1 MITYLQEIVSEVLK
15 SDKDLSSTIFIL
27 PSKRAGNFLKTE
39 LLKQNQATQFSPEI
53 LSIEEFVETIADLK
67 IAEPIELL
75 FEFYEVYLKNEK
87 IKEKEPFENFS
98 SWATVLIGDFNEI
111 DRNLIDQKQFFN
123 YLNSIKEI
131 DHWYLN
137 QEKTPLIQN
146 YLTFWNS
153 LETLYESFTSK
164 ALEIGHAHQGLVYRE
179 AANNIEHYT
188 NAKQRFNHVFIG
200 FNALNKSEELIIKEI
215 LEAGNGE
222 VYWNAEKYF
231 MDYPHHSASL
241 FLREIKNS
249 WKYYKTKPFKTIY
262 DNYSKSKNI
271 KITACSKNIGQ
282 VKCASEIL
290 SSFSEQ
296 KLQNTALVL
305 ADENLLLPVLNSLP
319 NNIKTVNVTMGMPLK
334 SLPATSFFENY
345 LKIHQYE
352 LKAFY
357 YKDVLQLINHPLG
370 KIMLPESS
378 ETIKTMVQS
387 RNLTQVTFEDIRLAS
402 HPNELISIE
411 KLFAP
416 KFNAV
421 SDLILSAKAIVLQI
435 KEIMVKSDLI
445 LLETLYKLNSVWNK
459 LQSLNNIYKHITT
472 SKTLYNLF
480 KEIVAVSSIDF
491 KGEPYQGLQ
500 IMGLLETRSLDFENI
515 ILISLN
521 EGILP
526 AGKSN
531 KSFITYDL
539 KKEYKL
545 PTHREKDA
553 VYTYHFYSLLHR
565 AKLIHLL
572 YNNQAGGLNAGE
584 KSRFLLQIGYE
595 SPDTHKIQE
604 TVYSPQ
610 VIIPTKELKQIKK
623 TEQVLDKIKAQA
635 ASGFSPSA
643 LTTYIRNPIDFY
655 DRYILDIK
663 DREEVEETIAANTLG
678 TIVHDTLQHLFER
691 YINKVLTKNCI
702 AEVQQKVEQQVKL
715 EFINTYKEGLI
726 SSGKNHIIF
735 EISKRYVHNF
745 LLQELKQ
752 INAGNEIVISQIE
765 NQLEANIQVPEL
777 DFPVKIRGKVDR
789 IDQINQITRIIDYK
803 TGKVEQTDLNLV
815 DWDELMTDYKHSK
828 KIQVLMYAF
837 MAKESVGPISTK
849 AGIISFK
856 NLTSGFMPFTKKE
869 TPRAQGNDF
878 ISEETLTFFKEQLNT
893 LILEICTPEIPFTE
907 KEISKNDF

>member
-1 MITYLQEIVSEVLK
+1 MITYIQEIVSEILR
-15 SDKDLSSTIFIL
+15 SDKTLASTIFVL

-39 LLKQNQATQFSPEI
+39 FLKQNQATQFSPEI
-53 LSIEEFVETIADLK
+53 LSIEEFLETIADLK

-75 FEFYEVYLKNEK
+75 FEFYEAYIKNEQ
-87 IKEKEPFENFS
+87 IKEKETFESFS
-98 SWATVLIGDFNEI
+98 SWATVLIDDFNEV

-123 YLNSIKEI
+123 NLNSIKEI

-137 QEKTPLIQN
+137 QETTPLIQN
-146 YLTFWNS
+146 YLSFWNS
-153 LETLYESFTSK
+153 LEGLYESFTSK
-164 ALEIGHAHQGLVYRE
+164 AREIGRAHQGLVYRE
-179 AANNIEHYT
+179 AANNIEHYI
-188 NAKQRFNHVFIG
+188 NAKQRFSHVFIG
-200 FNALNKSEELIIKEI
+200 FNALNNSEELIIKEI
-215 LEAGNGE
+215 LETGNGE

-231 MDYPHHSASL
+231 MDKPRHSASL

-262 DNYSKSKNI
+262 DNYSEPKKI
-271 KITACSKNIGQ
+271 KITGCSKNIGQ

-319 NNIKTVNVTMGMPLK
+319 INVKTVNVTMGMPLK
-334 SLPATSFFENY
+334 SIPATTFFENY

-352 LKAFY
+352 VKAYY

-378 ETIKTMVQS
+378 ETIKQMVQS
-387 RNLTQVTFEDIRLAS
+387 RNLTQVAFEEIKKAS
-402 HPNELISIE
+402 HPDELISIE

-421 SDLILSAKAIVLQI
+421 LDLIESAKKIVLQL
-435 KEIMVKSDLI
+435 KEMVKSNLI
-445 LLETLYKLNSVWNK
+445 LLETLYKLYEVWNK
-459 LQSLNNIYKHITT
+459 LYSLNNKYNHITT

-515 ILISLN
+515 ILVSLN

-531 KSFITYDL
+531 RSFITYDL

-565 AKLIHLL
+565 AESIHLL

-584 KSRFLLQIGYE
+584 KSRILLQIGYE
-595 SPDTHKIQE
+595 SPDTHEIHE
-604 TVYSPQ
+604 TVYSPKV
-610 VIIPTKELKQIKK
+610 VIPIKELKQIKK

-635 ASGFSPSA
+635 ANGFSPSA
-643 LTTYIRNPIDFY
+643 LTTYVRNPIDFY

-663 DREEVEETIAANTLG
+663 DREEVEETVAANTLG
-678 TIVHDTLQHLFER
+678 TIVHDTLQHLFEPH
-691 YINKVLTKNCI
+691 INKVLTKKCI

-715 EFINTYKEGLI
+715 EFVNTYKEGLI

-735 EISKRYVHNF
+735 EISKRFVQNF

-765 NQLEANIQVPEL
+765 NQLEANIYVPEL
-777 DFPVKIRGKVDR
+777 DFRVKIRGKVDR

-828 KIQVLMYAF
+828 KIQVLMYAL
-837 MAKESVGPISTK
+837 MAKENVGLTNTK

-856 NLTSGFMPFTKKE
+856 NLSTGFIPFTKKE
-869 TPRAQGNDF
+869 APRAQGNDF

-893 LILEICTPEIPFTE
+893 LILEICNPVIPFTE
-907 KEISKNDF
+907 KEILKK